1 MESSTRCG
9 GAYGTRCATQPE
21 EEPLLSEREEIRD
34 QDGEREEEGLR
45 RRVLSSQGSEIRRT
59 QEEEEQTRSRD
70 GRMVSQ
76 EELIAE
82 VRRAMRG
89 EVVEPGGEPGTM
101 REDIAGAVAVAEEVQ
116 HPADWDPETHGEIP
130 CGKGEPPAAYFQRQ
144 RSKGKGPR
152 PTWVVETGDGWRW
165 QYYDPAKGAGERAGK
180 GMPSSH
186 GGGEPS
192 SSKGGHG
199 EGSERSSEAGGEA
212 GSVNGKGS
220 VTSISHRGA
229 STVGGAGHGGD
240 VGPFPFGTNE
250 RGPIY
255 VTEYGEK
262 YHVNVRCQSLR
273 RTRRLI
279 VSAWCE
285 DCSNPMPG
293 LPVALYCHGP
303 GQDAHSY
310 HMCQAAGGARRYERC
325 GLCRRD

>member
-1 MESSTRCG
+1 M
-9 GAYGTRCATQPE
+9 
-21 EEPLLSEREEIRD
+21 ERENHQPPI
-34 QDGEREEEGLR
+34 
-45 RRVLSSQGSEIRRT
+45 
-59 QEEEEQTRSRD
+59 SRD
-70 GRMVSQ
+70 RGVKERGPDQHGLGR
-76 EELIAE
+76 
-82 VRRAMRG
+82 R
-89 EVVEPGGEPGTM
+89 
-101 REDIAGAVAVAEEVQ
+101 
-116 HPADWDPETHGEIP
+116 
-130 CGKGEPPAAYFQRQ
+130 
-144 RSKGKGPR
+144 
-152 PTWVVETGDGWRW
+152 ETGGGGSIMILQREL
-165 QYYDPAKGAGERAGK
+165 GRAGK

-212 GSVNGKGS
+212 GSVSGKGS

-240 VGPFPFGTNE
+240 VGSFPVGTNE

-273 RTRRLI
+273 RTRRLM

-303 GQDAHSY
+303 GQDAHS
-310 HMCQAAGGARRYERC
+310 HHICQAAGGARRYDRC